1 MALRPTP
8 WDERQL
14 LFSSHSFW
22 KCYLSP
28 LSIPA
33 QERSGPVGPPKVM
46 KTAHVQQLLPLEAP
60 PSSCHPGRSAPQWRD
75 LRFALP
81 FLEMFFLR
89 AEEKHSQ
96 ERESRQ
102 RSLHYA
108 ALRSR

>member
-14 LFSSHSFW
+14 LFSNYSFW

-33 QERSGPVGPPKVM
+33 PEKSGPVGPPKVM

-75 LRFALP
+75 LRFAL
-81 FLEMFFLR
+81 
-89 AEEKHSQ
+89 
-96 ERESRQ
+96 
-102 RSLHYA
+102 SLTA
-108 ALRSR
+108 ATGL

>member
-60 PSSCHPGRSAPQWRD
+60 PSPLSSRPERSEVERSAVRP
-75 LRFALP
+75 
-81 FLEMFFLR
+81 
-89 AEEKHSQ
+89 
-96 ERESRQ
+96 
-102 RSLHYA
+102 SLDRCHG
-108 ALRSR
+108 L